1 MEMIEVKGL
10 DKKFRAGSNT
20 VTALDNVDLK
30 INKGD
35 FALIKGPSGC
45 GKSTLL
51 FAMGGLL
58 VPSSGAVRVSD
69 KEIYSLSEK
78 ERLRYR
84 SRIVV
89 FVFQSYYFI
98 PYLSI
103 TDNILLLNKVDGI
116 KITMGDVRKVA
127 ERLNIHQRLDH
138 KPSELSVGEKQRA
151 SLLRA
156 LVVRP
161 SIILADEPTGNLDPE
176 NAAEVLRYLHEFQ
189 QQGGTVVMVTH
200 GSDADAFATR
210 QINMRQGKIRETT
223 KIK

>member
-1 MEMIEVKGL
+1 MEIIEVKGL
-10 DKKFRAGSNT
+10 DKTFHAGNKT
-20 VTALDNVDLK
+20 VAALDNVDLK

-58 VPSSGAVRVSD
+58 VPSAGAVRISGH
-69 KEIYSLSEK
+69 EIYSLSEN

-84 SRIVV
+84 SRIIV

-116 KITMGDVRKVA
+116 EITMEEVRKVA

-156 LVVRP
+156 LVVKP

-176 NAAEVLRYLHEFQ
+176 NAAEVIRYLHEFHQ
-189 QQGGTVVMVTH
+189 KGGTVVMVTH
-200 GSDADAFATR
+200 GSDADNFATR
-210 QINMRQGKIRETT
+210 QIYMRQGKILESEL
-223 KIK
+223 IK

>member
-10 DKKFRAGSNT
+10 DKTFHAGSNV
-20 VTALDNVDLK
+20 VTALDNVDLNIRK
-30 INKGD
+30 DD

-58 VPSSGAVRVSD
+58 TPSAGAVRVSG
-69 KEIYSLSEK
+69 KEIYALSEK

-84 SRIVV
+84 SRIIV

-103 TDNILLLNKVDGI
+103 AENILVLNKVDGI
-116 KITMGDVRKVA
+116 KLTLEEVQSVA
-127 ERLNIHQRLDH
+127 ERLNIHHRLDH

-151 SLLRA
+151 SLARA
-156 LVVRP
+156 MVVKP

-176 NAAEVLRYLHEFQ
+176 NASEVIRYLSEFNK
-189 QQGGTVVMVTH
+189 QGGTVVMVTH
-200 GSDADAFATR
+200 GSDADSFATR
-210 QINMRQGKIRETT
+210 QLMMNQGKIIEG
-223 KIK
+223 I